1 MKLKKRHMTDLFF
14 SLSLFGVFSVCSF
27 MLILIGVQIYRSSAS
42 QLSSTYSTR
51 TALSYTAEK
60 IRQHDR
66 EGSVSLSEINGETA
80 LVTKAQIGEETYMTY
95 IYPED
100 NHLCEL
106 SVKEGTTVSAELGE
120 KILEVNNFCITE
132 KGNGFLEISASD
144 NDGTPLKLLIH
155 LRSQSDTIRQ

>member
-66 EGSVSLSEINGETA
+66 EGSVSLTEINGETA
-80 LVTKAQIGEETYMTY
+80 LVTKEQIGEETYMTY

-106 SVKEGTTVSAELGE
+106 SVKEGTRPSPLAGEL
-120 KILEVNNFCITE
+120 ILEVKSFQAESLSDSLFRFTIATEQNNTH
-132 KGNGFLEISASD
+132 SVVV
-144 NDGTPLKLLIH
+144 GTK
-155 LRSQSDTIRQ
+155 TN

>member
-66 EGSVSLSEINGETA
+66 EGSVSLTEINGETA
-80 LVTKAQIGEETYMTY
+80 LVTKELIGEETYMTY

-132 KGNGFLEISASD
+132 KGNGFLEISVSD

>member
-66 EGSVSLSEINGETA
+66 EDSVSLTEINGETA
-80 LVTKAQIGEETYMTY
+80 LVTKEQIGEETYMTY

-144 NDGTPLKLLIH
+144 NDGTPVKLLIH

>member
-66 EGSVSLSEINGETA
+66 EGSVSLTEINGETA
-80 LVTKAQIGEETYMTY
+80 LVTKEQIGEETYMTY

-106 SVKEGTTVSAELGE
+106 SVKEGTTVSAELGQ

>member
-66 EGSVSLSEINGETA
+66 EGSVSLTEINGETA
-80 LVTKAQIGEETYMTY
+80 LVTKEQIGEETYMTY

-106 SVKEGTTVSAELGE
+106 SAKEGTTVSAELGE

>member
-1 MKLKKRHMTDLFF
+1 MKLKKRYMTDLFF

-80 LVTKAQIGEETYMTY
+80 LVTKEQIGEETYMTY

>member
-66 EGSVSLSEINGETA
+66 EGSVSLTEINGETA
-80 LVTKAQIGEETYMTY
+80 LVTKEQIEEETYMTY

-120 KILEVNNFCITE
+120 RILEVNNFCITE

-155 LRSQSDTIRQ
+155 LRSQSDTIWQ

>member
-66 EGSVSLSEINGETA
+66 EGSVSLTEINGETA
-80 LVTKAQIGEETYMTY
+80 LVTKEQIGEETYMTY

-144 NDGTPLKLLIH
+144 NDGTPVKLLIH

>member
-80 LVTKAQIGEETYMTY
+80 LVTKEQIGEETYMTY

-144 NDGTPLKLLIH
+144 NDGTPLKLVIH

>member
-66 EGSVSLSEINGETA
+66 EGSVSLTEINGETA
-80 LVTKAQIGEETYMTY
+80 LVTKEQIGEETYMTY

-120 KILEVNNFCITE
+120 KILEVNNFCIAE

>member
-66 EGSVSLSEINGETA
+66 EGSVSLTEINGETA
-80 LVTKAQIGEETYMTY
+80 LVTKELIGEETYMTY

>member
-66 EGSVSLSEINGETA
+66 EGSVSLTEINGETA
-80 LVTKAQIGEETYMTY
+80 LVTKEQIGEETYMTY

-144 NDGTPLKLLIH
+144 NDSTPLKLLIH

>member
-42 QLSSTYSTR
+42 QLFSTYSTR

-66 EGSVSLSEINGETA
+66 EDSVSLTEINGETA
-80 LVTKAQIGEETYMTY
+80 LVTKEQIGEETYMTY

-144 NDGTPLKLLIH
+144 NDGTPVKLLIH

>member
-66 EGSVSLSEINGETA
+66 EGSVSLTEINGETA
-80 LVTKAQIGEETYMTY
+80 LVTKEQIGEETYMTY

-120 KILEVNNFCITE
+120 RILEVNNFCITE

-155 LRSQSDTIRQ
+155 LRSQSDTIWQ

>member
-80 LVTKAQIGEETYMTY
+80 LVTKEQIGEETYMTY

>member
-66 EGSVSLSEINGETA
+66 EGSVSLTEINGETA
-80 LVTKAQIGEETYMTY
+80 LVTKEQIGEETYMTY

>member
-66 EGSVSLSEINGETA
+66 EGSVSLTKINGETA
-80 LVTKAQIGEETYMTY
+80 LVTKEQIGEETYMTY

>member
-66 EGSVSLSEINGETA
+66 EGSVSLTEINGETA
-80 LVTKAQIGEETYMTY
+80 LVTKEKIGEETYMTY

>member
-66 EGSVSLSEINGETA
+66 EGSVSLTKINGETA
-80 LVTKAQIGEETYMTY
+80 LVTKEQIGEETYMTY

-106 SVKEGTTVSAELGE
+106 SVKEGTTVSAELAE

>member
-66 EGSVSLSEINGETA
+66 EGSVSLTEINGETA

>member
-66 EGSVSLSEINGETA
+66 KGSVSLTEINGETA
-80 LVTKAQIGEETYMTY
+80 LVTKEQIGEETYMTY

-106 SVKEGTTVSAELGE
+106 SVKEGTTVSAELGQ

>member
-66 EGSVSLSEINGETA
+66 ECSVSLTEINGETA
-80 LVTKAQIGEETYMTY
+80 LVTKEQIGEETYMTY

>member
-1 MKLKKRHMTDLFF
+1 MKKRHMTDLFF

-66 EGSVSLSEINGETA
+66 EGSVSLTEINGETA
-80 LVTKAQIGEETYMTY
+80 LVTKEQIGEETYMTY

-120 KILEVNNFCITE
+120 RILEVNNFCITE

>member
-60 IRQHDR
+60 S
-66 EGSVSLSEINGETA
+66 GST
-80 LVTKAQIGEETYMTY
+80 
-95 IYPED
+95 
-100 NHLCEL
+100 
-106 SVKEGTTVSAELGE
+106 
-120 KILEVNNFCITE
+120 TE
-132 KGNGFLEISASD
+132 KTEFL
-144 NDGTPLKLLIH
+144 
-155 LRSQSDTIRQ
+155 

>member
-1 MKLKKRHMTDLFF
+1 MKLKKRYMTDLFF

-66 EGSVSLSEINGETA
+66 EGSVSLTEINGETA
-80 LVTKAQIGEETYMTY
+80 LVTKEQIGEETYMTY

>member
-14 SLSLFGVFSVCSF
+14 SLSLFGVFSICSF

-51 TALSYTAEK
+51 TAFSYTAEK

-66 EGSVSLSEINGETA
+66 EGSVSLTEINGETA
-80 LVTKAQIGEETYMTY
+80 LVTKEQIGEETYMTY

>member
-66 EGSVSLSEINGETA
+66 EGSVSLTEINGETA
-80 LVTKAQIGEETYMTY
+80 LVTKEQIGEETYMTY

-155 LRSQSDTIRQ
+155 LRSQSDTIWQ

>member
-66 EGSVSLSEINGETA
+66 ENGVSLTEINGETA
-80 LVTKAQIGEETYMTY
+80 LVTKEQIGEETYVTY

-100 NHLCEL
+100 NYLCEL
-106 SVKEGTTVSAELGE
+106 SVKEGTAVSAELGE

-144 NDGTPLKLLIH
+144 NDGTPVSLLIH
-155 LRSQSDTIRQ
+155 LRSEAHSIRQ

>member
-66 EGSVSLSEINGETA
+66 EGSVSLTEINGETA
-80 LVTKAQIGEETYMTY
+80 LVTKEQIGEETYMTY

-120 KILEVNNFCITE
+120 RILEVNNFCITE

>member
-14 SLSLFGVFSVCSF
+14 SLSLFGVFSICSF

-66 EGSVSLSEINGETA
+66 EGSVSLTEINGETA
-80 LVTKAQIGEETYMTY
+80 LVTKEQIGEETYMTY